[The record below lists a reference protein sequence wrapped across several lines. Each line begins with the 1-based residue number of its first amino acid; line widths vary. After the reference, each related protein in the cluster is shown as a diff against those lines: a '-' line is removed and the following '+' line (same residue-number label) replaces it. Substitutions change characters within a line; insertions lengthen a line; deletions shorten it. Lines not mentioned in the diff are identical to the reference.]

1 MKAIRQLLFS
11 FVLIAAAGAAGQT
24 PQIFQEFN
32 PWTGNTSPDGIWRK
46 NGVWVATGGN
56 TFDPARCILTTSYPG
71 ETSSGFLTLRS
82 LANSLNGAEIQ
93 TLPKYKY
100 GYYETRLKVTGVG
113 DPANNRGVV
122 VSFFIVD
129 YDVSGW
135 EVDIEF
141 LTHGAWINS
150 PNSGQVTFNYH
161 LPNNGGS
168 AVHYHDLPFNP
179 KNAFHRYGFLY
190 QPGRLDWTVDGVIVY
205 TVNHAG
211 FTNPYGAF
219 IMMNSW
225 TGNPNWGGL
234 APTQD
239 ADSVYDWVKFY
250 PNVTSVPG
258 SGSPPAA
265 PSGLSATAVS
275 SSQIN
280 LSWTDNSSDET
291 GFKIERKTGVGGTW
305 GQIATTG
312 ANTTSYNDTGLAAST
327 TYYYRVRAN
336 NANGDSAFSNEA
348 NATTSGAGL
357 PDLIV
362 TGISWSPANPAAG
375 QAVTF
380 SATIKNQG
388 MASTPNG
395 VIHGVL
401 FSVDGTPVTWSDNS
415 TASLAPGASRTVT
428 ANGGP
433 SGSSTWTATAGTHTI
448 LANVDDINR
457 MAESNESNNTLSTS
471 MTVTSGGA
479 PPAAPTNLSASAGK
493 KRVTLNWVQSTSPNI
508 RQNKIYRSTTGSG
521 GPYSL
526 RATISATTSYTE
538 TGLTSGQQYFYV
550 VTAVNS
556 SGQESGFSAYIGATP
571 R

>member
-1 MKAIRQLLFS
+1 MKSIRPLSLAAILVAS
-11 FVLIAAAGAAGQT
+11 TGTAMAQT

-32 PWTGNTSPDGIWRK
+32 PWTGNISPDGIWRK

-71 ETSSGFLTLRS
+71 EASSGFLTLRS

-122 VSFFIVD
+122 VSFFIAD
-129 YDVSGW
+129 YDNSAW

-141 LTHGAWINS
+141 LTNGSWINS

-161 LPNNGGS
+161 LPFGGGS
-168 AVHYHDLPFNP
+168 AVHYQDLPFNP
-179 KNAFHRYGFLY
+179 KNAFHLYGFLY

-205 TVNHAG
+205 TVNNPG
-211 FTNPYGAF
+211 FTNPYGAY

-225 TGNPNWGGL
+225 TGNSNWGGL

-250 PNVTSVPG
+250 PDVTSVPG
-258 SGSPPAA
+258 SG
-265 PSGLSATAVS
+265 
-275 SSQIN
+275 Q
-280 LSWTDNSSDET
+280 
-291 GFKIERKTGVGGTW
+291 
-305 GQIATTG
+305 
-312 ANTTSYNDTGLAAST
+312 
-327 TYYYRVRAN
+327 
-336 NANGDSAFSNEA
+336 
-348 NATTSGAGL
+348 

-362 TGISWSPANPAAG
+362 TDLSWSPANPAPG
-375 QAVTF
+375 NGVTF

-388 MASTPNG
+388 TAATPSG

-415 TASLAPGASRTVT
+415 TASLAPGASRVVT

-448 LANVDDINR
+448 LANVDDVNR
-457 MAESNESNNTLSTS
+457 IAESNENNNTLSAP
-471 MTVTSGGA
+471 MTVGGA
-479 PPAAPTNLSASAGK
+479 TPPAPPTSLSATVGK
-493 KRVTLNWVQSTSPNI
+493 KKVTLHWVQSTSANLT
-508 RQNKIYRSTTGSG
+508 QNKIYRSTTGSG

-526 RATISATTSYTE
+526 RATIAATTSYTE
-538 TGLTSGQQYFYV
+538 TGLTSGQEYFYV

-556 SGQESGFSAYIGATP
+556 SGQESAFSNYIGATP

>member
-1 MKAIRQLLFS
+1 MKSIRILSLSALLAG
-11 FVLIAAAGAAGQT
+11 ITAAAMAQT

-32 PWTGNTSPDGIWRK
+32 PWTGTTSPDGIWRK

-56 TFDPARCILTTSYPG
+56 TFDPARCIQTTSYPG

-93 TLPKYKY
+93 TLPKYGY
-100 GYYETRLKVTGVG
+100 GYYETRMKVTSVG
-113 DPANNRGVV
+113 DPVNNRGVV
-122 VSFFIVD
+122 VSFFLWSDGIPF
-129 YDVSGW
+129 
-135 EVDIEF
+135 ELDIEF
-141 LTHGAWINS
+141 LTNGSWINS
-150 PNSGQVTFNYH
+150 PNSGEVTFNFH
-161 LPNNGGS
+161 LSDGS
-168 AVHYHDLPFNP
+168 SQVHYQSLPFNP
-179 KNAFHRYGFLY
+179 KNAFHRYGILW
-190 QPGRLDWTVDGVIVY
+190 QPGRVDWTVDGLIVY
-205 TVNHAG
+205 TVNNPG
-211 FTNPYGAF
+211 FTTSATEY

-225 TGNPNWGGL
+225 TGNANWGGL

-239 ADSVYDWVKFY
+239 ADSVYDWVKFW

-258 SGSPPAA
+258 SD
-265 PSGLSATAVS
+265 
-275 SSQIN
+275 Q
-280 LSWTDNSSDET
+280 
-291 GFKIERKTGVGGTW
+291 
-305 GQIATTG
+305 
-312 ANTTSYNDTGLAAST
+312 
-327 TYYYRVRAN
+327 
-336 NANGDSAFSNEA
+336 
-348 NATTSGAGL
+348 

-362 TGISWSPANPAAG
+362 TDVSWLPANPAAG

-388 MASTPNG
+388 TAPTPSG

-448 LANVDDINR
+448 LANVDDVNR
-457 MAESNESNNTLSTS
+457 IAESNEINNTLSEP
-471 MTVTSGGA
+471 MTVAGGTA
-479 PPAAPTNLSASAGK
+479 PAAPTSLTATAGK
-493 KRVTLNWVQSTSPNI
+493 KRVTLNWVQSSSPNI
-508 RQNKIYRSTTGSG
+508 TQNKIYRSTTGSG

-526 RATISATTSYTE
+526 RATISATTTRTE

-556 SGQESGFSAYIGATP
+556 SGQESPFSDYTAATP